1 MIKLS
6 VFRAGLKLKHRPKKI
21 QNLSLTRPD
30 QSKKPH
36 NKQAIDPKHQQVII
50 AIDSH
55 VCNSQRSEH
64 IPQWVLTVR
73 RKAAQSRNL

>member
-55 VCNSQRSEH
+55 VIHNDLN